1 MPLIDLIGKA
11 LNIRTAYNKV
21 IAGNIANVDTPGFK
35 EKEIDFK
42 KQLDRQMTYSGSGT
56 AEIEE
61 APQDSLGFATLDE
74 NTVNMETQVMK
85 LTENSMYYDA
95 LVQALSKKFSLMR
108 YIING
113 GK

>member
-1 MPLIDLIGKA
+1 MGH
-11 LNIRTAYNKV
+11 
-21 IAGNIANVDTPGFK
+21 
-35 EKEIDFK
+35 
-42 KQLDRQMTYSGSGT
+42 SGAVG
-56 AEIEE
+56 IEE
-61 APQDSLGFATLDE
+61 SPQDSLGFATLDE